1 MNNEW
6 MIDVLT
12 DLRKFALKQAMLDL
26 AEHLDDAIFVAAAEM
41 RGTEAGLNVLGANE
55 HQGRTVSRTTADNGY
70 VG

>member
-12 DLRKFALKQAMLDL
+12 DLRKFAMKQAMLDL

-41 RGTEAGLNVLGANE
+41 RSAEAGLNVLGVNE
-55 HQGRTVSRTTADNGY
+55 HQGRTISGTLADNGY

>member
-12 DLRKFALKQAMLDL
+12 DLKKFAREQAMLDL
-26 AEHLDDAIFVAAAEM
+26 AEHLDDAILVAASELHTRE
-41 RGTEAGLNVLGANE
+41 RGQNVLDGNECQSRKDSGAFTNNE
-55 HQGRTVSRTTADNGY
+55 Y